1 METSEG
7 QFMWNHGVCIWLE
20 KMNALF
26 SPPPSIFNLIL
37 FFLLPSNFRALTRL
51 ETLATQANFKATH
64 DMATKIAQNNA
75 LNIGVCKRV

>member
-7 QFMWNHGVCIWLE
+7 QFMWNHDMCIWLE
-20 KMNALF
+20 KMNGLF
-26 SPPPSIFNLIL
+26 SPKPSIFNVF
-37 FFLLPSNFRALTRL
+37 FFLLPSNFRAVTRV
-51 ETLATQANFKATH
+51 ETLTTQANFKATH